1 MLNTPRQPHLHK
13 ADVMPS
19 CLSHGSLF
27 SGIGGFDLA
36 AQWMGWNNIFQCEKD
51 EWCRKVLAK
60 NFPNSKRFEDIKQF
74 NAKEYNGAIDVISG
88 GFPCQPFSVAGQR
101 KGKED
106 DRYLWAEMLRI
117 ISEVQPKFVVGEN
130 VTGIIGMAL
139 DTVLSDLEAQNYTTE
154 TYIIPACSKNAWH
167 RRDRVWIVAYSNS
180 IRWKDEQKENGQPLH
195 NGNRNG
201 AIKEQSR
208 GKQQRRTGKP
218 SDILSDT
225 TSTGTWMEEH
235 RNSGQEW
242 GATNK
247 PKSEIL
253 RQENGEIG
261 SKGINSNSR
270 EVFTNANDTGCKEQR
285 QSITDGTEL
294 FAPKCSSW
302 WETEPAVGRVADGL
316 SGRVDRLKG
325 LGNAIVPQVA
335 YEIFRLIGELH
346 WHGA

>member
-1 MLNTPRQPHLHK
+1 MNLNITTELSNEAQNPLLRVG
-13 ADVMPS
+13 AVMPS

-51 EWCRKVLAK
+51 EWCRKVLTK
-60 NFPNSKRFEDIKQF
+60 NFPNTKRFEDIKQF
-74 NAKEYNGAIDVISG
+74 NAKEYNGTIDVISG

-101 KGKED
+101 KGKDD
-106 DRYLWAEMLRI
+106 DRYLWEEMLRVI
-117 ISEVQPKFVVGEN
+117 GEVQPKFVVGEN

-180 IRWKDEQKENGQPLH
+180 IRWNNEQKDNGQTLHNENG
-195 NGNRNG
+195 NG
-201 AIKEQSR
+201 ATKEQSR

-218 SDILSDT
+218 GSILS
-225 TSTGTWMEEH
+225 
-235 RNSGQEW
+235 NSESKLS
-242 GATNK
+242 N
-247 PKSEIL
+247 E
-253 RQENGEIG
+253 RENGNDTEQREIQLQTGG
-261 SKGINSNSR
+261 SNSIFTNSN
-270 EVFTNANDTGCKEQR
+270 DTRCKEQR
-285 QSITDGTEL
+285 QPITDGTEL

-302 WETEPAVGRVADGL
+302 WETEPELGRVVDGL

-335 YEIFRLIGELH
+335 YEIFRSIGELH